1 MSSGR
6 SVSDN
11 SMSGLRLKAAVSVSE
26 MARTLH
32 MSRARFYELVKAGV
46 MPPPCYLIRTRKPFY
61 PSELQAVCRSVRE
74 FGQGINGE
82 PVVFYANRGSS
93 IAKRSS
99 RPKSR
104 SKPKTK
110 PNPML
115 DTLLGG
121 LKQLGVNEPDP
132 VLVKG
137 IVAELYPS
145 GVSTECEG
153 ELLTTVFRRLK
164 RRN

>member
-1 MSSGR
+1 MSNQR
-6 SVSDN
+6 SVSDH

-61 PSELQAVCRSVRE
+61 PSELQSICISVRSQ
-74 FGQGINGE
+74 GQGINGE
-82 PVVFYANRGSS
+82 PVVFYANRGTLTKKPS
-93 IAKRSS
+93 K
-99 RPKSR
+99 PKSR

-110 PNPML
+110 LNPML
-115 DTLLGG
+115 ETLLSG

-132 VLVKG
+132 VLVKE